1 MLIFCI
7 FCQEMCDKT
16 NCGRKSTA
24 LQVLVDSERKR
35 RRGRADI
42 HLHDRGKVLAD
53 LGSPISSREAN
64 VRMDAKGTEPWQGLN
79 QSSSTTTTKIKC
91 GRTTWI
97 FFSQANSYFA
107 EFFVEQCRR
116 NSNKF
121 SDRSEEEKYLIY
133 NYSPTFSSREKVN
146 YVLTEVYLFD
156 KDGNSVQ
163 EWSWSLDNVINNLL
177 LDPSQHM

>member
-1 MLIFCI
+1 MTGTQSKYFNNN
-7 FCQEMCDKT
+7 K
-16 NCGRKSTA
+16 KS
-24 LQVLVDSERKR
+24 
-35 RRGRADI
+35 
-42 HLHDRGKVLAD
+42 
-53 LGSPISSREAN
+53 N
-64 VRMDAKGTEPWQGLN
+64 VEEQLEF
-79 QSSSTTTTKIKC
+79 
-91 GRTTWI
+91 

-121 SDRSEEEKYLIY
+121 IDRSEEEKYLIY

-163 EWSWSLDNVINNLL
+163 E
-177 LDPSQHM
+177 